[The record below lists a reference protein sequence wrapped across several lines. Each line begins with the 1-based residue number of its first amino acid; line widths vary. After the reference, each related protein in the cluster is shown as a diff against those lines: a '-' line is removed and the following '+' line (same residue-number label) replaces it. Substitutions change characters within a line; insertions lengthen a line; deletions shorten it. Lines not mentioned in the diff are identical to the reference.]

1 MTTQDPEPGRRPGL
15 GSGAAGV
22 RDEMGRTHADP
33 LDGIPP
39 ADQALRRTGGGGAR
53 LGPARL
59 PAPQPHRVGDA

>member
-39 ADQALRRTGGGGAR
+39 ADQALRRTGGGGRAS
-53 LGPARL
+53 
-59 PAPQPHRVGDA
+59 APRASPPHSHIE